1 MAPWDVKDPR
11 PAPERRYRRWAGHEC
26 LAARDEPLERP
37 RSKSPA
43 PRSKSPP
50 PCGRSRSPPRPEA
63 VPGPAPVPPAAPFG
77 VPAAVPAP
85 KPVATQVPSAP
96 WAAGTGVQAAHDTWR
111 PAFDPWSEP
120 PPAHDPWND
129 AAPQPN
135 GPWQPAYQAP
145 PRREPQPNGHGPCQQ
160 PNGPWESQASASQP
174 PTYPKERPPVWPTP
188 APTTLGPNCVA
199 ACWMHLMQ
207 GRLVIKDDQDMIKDD
222 QRFRRNT
229 PYHLYITYGVTS
241 P

>member
-11 PAPERRYRRWAGHEC
+11 PAPERRYRRWAGHEG

-120 PPAHDPWND
+120 PPAHDLGMTQRHSPMGLGSRPTKPPPDVSHSPMAMGPANSRT
-129 AAPQPN
+129 APANRRPQP
-135 GPWQPAYQAP
+135 AS
-145 PRREPQPNGHGPCQQ
+145 RRPTQRNVRPC
-160 PNGPWESQASASQP
+160 GR
-174 PTYPKERPPVWPTP
+174 RPP
-188 APTTLGPNCVA
+188 L
-199 ACWMHLMQ
+199 
-207 GRLVIKDDQDMIKDD
+207 RLSDQTALQLVGCI
-222 QRFRRNT
+222 
-229 PYHLYITYGVTS
+229 
-241 P
+241 